1 MGGSISMQK
10 VKKVK
15 VITLNVN
22 GIRAAKKKGLFQWI
36 VSQNPDYVCIQ
47 EVRAQEKDLELSYF
61 NIDLVDSPLRGT
73 YFFSKK
79 PGYAG
84 VAIFS
89 KKKPTNIVAGINVTE
104 FDDEGR
110 VLRIDFD
117 NFYDSA
123 PRFSLI
129 SIYFPSGSASE
140 IRQES
145 KYRFLSDLKK
155 TLRSWSEERTLSGRQ
170 FLICGD
176 CNIAHKEIDLKNYK
190 QNKKNSGFLPEER
203 KWLSDALDEGWKD
216 VFRQI
221 RPEDVEFTWW
231 SQRGRARENNVGWR
245 IDYQI
250 ATVELASSCKNIWVE
265 KEPKLSDHAPLIAL
279 YDL

>member
-1 MGGSISMQK
+1 ME
-10 VKKVK
+10 KVK

-123 PRFSLI
+123 PRFSLV

-155 TLRSWSEERTLSGRQ
+155 TLRSWSEERNLSGRQ

-203 KWLSDALDEGWKD
+203 KWLTDILDEGWKD

-221 RPEDVEFTWW
+221 RPEDVAFTWW

>member
-10 VKKVK
+10 VK
-15 VITLNVN
+15 VISLNVN

-61 NIDLVDSPLRGT
+61 NIDLVDLPLGGT

-176 CNIAHKEIDLKNYK
+176 WNIAHKEIDLKNYK

-221 RPEDVEFTWW
+221 WPEDVEFTWW

>member
-1 MGGSISMQK
+1 MQ
-10 VKKVK
+10 KVK

-117 NFYDSA
+117 NFYDAA

-145 KYRFLSDLKK
+145 KYRFLSNLKK

-176 CNIAHKEIDLKNYK
+176 WNIAHKEIDLKNYK

-221 RPEDVEFTWW
+221 RPEDVAFTWW

>member
-1 MGGSISMQK
+1 MGGSISMQ
-10 VKKVK
+10 KVK

-61 NIDLVDSPLRGT
+61 NIDLVDLPLGGT

-145 KYRFLSDLKK
+145 KIRFLSDLKK

-176 CNIAHKEIDLKNYK
+176 WNIAHKEIDLKNYK